1 MPKFHDKTM
10 PGESAAYRDAR
21 DSLLDAE
28 LNLRRQIE
36 KVAALRRELPL
47 GGAVKEDYV
56 FDERDASGGV
66 KQTRLSE
73 LFADGKPSLVLYSL
87 MYGPGGSPCT
97 MCTAMLDGLDG
108 NVPHISDRTNIAV
121 VAKDRGR
128 HLPQLPHRDD
138 VRVRRNRPG
147 PAPYRHALAALEPAR
162 PDARRSW
169 RLVFEFGV
177 RPVG

>member
-56 FDERDASGGV
+56 FDERDAVG
-66 KQTRLSE
+66 E
-73 LFADGKPSLVLYSL
+73 ACY
-87 MYGPGGSPCT
+87 
-97 MCTAMLDGLDG
+97 
-108 NVPHISDRTNIAV
+108 PHE
-121 VAKDRGR
+121 
-128 HLPQLPHRDD
+128 
-138 VRVRRNRPG
+138 
-147 PAPYRHALAALEPAR
+147 ALLWNAIL
-162 PDARRSW
+162 
-169 RLVFEFGV
+169 L
-177 RPVG
+177 